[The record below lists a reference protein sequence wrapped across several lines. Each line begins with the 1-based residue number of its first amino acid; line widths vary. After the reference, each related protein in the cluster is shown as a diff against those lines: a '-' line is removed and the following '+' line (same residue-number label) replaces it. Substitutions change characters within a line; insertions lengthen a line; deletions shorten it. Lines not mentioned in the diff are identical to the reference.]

1 MTAAAIN
8 GFACW
13 VSMGIGVGVGMAIA
27 ALFAAGGS
35 RG

>member
-8 GFACW
+8 WFACW

-27 ALFAAGGS
+27 ALFGGA
-35 RG
+35 R